1 MHSSS
6 SSSTV
11 VPSSHIMATRTMLP
25 SSSSSGSSSSNSI
38 VVPSSHIMT
47 RPTMLHSSHIIDD
60 GVYYVVQWIVSFI
73 HSKQ

>member
-1 MHSSS
+1 M
-6 SSSTV
+6 
-11 VPSSHIMATRTMLP
+11 PSSHIMATRTIMH
-25 SSSSSGSSSSNSI
+25 SSSSSGSSSNRT

>member
-6 SSSTV
+6 SSSIV
-11 VPSSHIMATRTMLP
+11 VHSSHIMATRTMLP
-25 SSSSSGSSSSNSI
+25 SSSSSSI